1 MAIEWAKI
9 GEQSL
14 ALWRSLSRVR
24 QLLAGLVLVAL
35 VAGIGYLSLAPS
47 REEYGVLFSEL
58 APDDAERILENLR
71 ASKTPYRLSAEGTT
85 IEVPKT
91 SVHEM
96 RIGLASQGVPLGGG
110 VGFEVFDR
118 QSFGT
123 TSFVEQM
130 NYRRALAGELSRTIG
145 SLDAVESA
153 RVHIAMKERSLYR
166 KNDSPPSASVVIRMK
181 RGRSLDRTQV
191 AGVVN
196 LVASSVE
203 GLSAR
208 RVTVVDDEG
217 SVLWSGDG
225 DHAPMEAQR
234 DIEQRLARRAREI
247 VERVVG
253 PNNSVVVVTVE
264 LDTAHTE
271 RTEELYDRDGAALR
285 SEAVTEERLGRPG
298 GAGVNAGGVAGVR
311 GNMSRT
317 KPSDAVE
324 IVDDEPSE
332 GASDSAAVGG
342 ADETEPSARLKVA
355 STRNFEV
362 SRVVSHVKGPKAKI
376 GRLHVAVL
384 VNETPAP
391 TASSTASV
399 AGERGP
405 PDLEKLA
412 VLLRE
417 ATGLD
422 PSRGDRLE
430 LRSMP
435 FVDER
440 EVSLTAEVA
449 APPGW
454 LESVRELL
462 HQYDVPPWV
471 LLAVPAGTAALVVL
485 MFFVLVLRGRRR
497 RRERETAYEV
507 TAEPMTA
514 QEMEDALAEGG
525 SLAAGHGAL
534 ALPEPTPRERAIA
547 AVRANPE
554 LAARVL
560 AIWVGEVTP
569 GQQQPIRGEAR

>member
-1 MAIEWAKI
+1 MAIEWAKL

-24 QLLAGLVLVAL
+24 QALAVLLFVVLL
-35 VAGIGYLSLAPS
+35 SGIGYVSFAPS
-47 REEYGVLFSEL
+47 REDYGVLFSDL
-58 APDDAERILENLR
+58 APDDAEKILESLR

-85 IEVPKT
+85 IEVPKNN
-91 SVHEM
+91 VHEM

-166 KNDSPPSASVVIRMK
+166 KNDNPPSASVVIRMK
-181 RGRSLDRTQV
+181 RGRTLDRAQV

-225 DHAPMEAQR
+225 EHAPMEAQR

-285 SEAVTEERLGRPG
+285 SEAVTEERLGGPG
-298 GAGVNAGGVAGVR
+298 RGAATGGVAGVR
-311 GNMSRT
+311 GNIPSARSR
-317 KPSDAVE
+317 DAVE
-324 IVDDEPSE
+324 IVDDEPVETSPKSAE
-332 GASDSAAVGG
+332 GTG
-342 ADETEPSARLKVA
+342 ETGPSGRLKVA

-362 SRVVSHVKGPKAKI
+362 SRVVSHIKGPKAKI

-384 VNETPAP
+384 VNATPAP
-391 TASSTASV
+391 TSTASSAAS
-399 AGERGP
+399 AGAETSP

-430 LRSMP
+430 LSSMP
-435 FVDER
+435 FAAET
-440 EVSLTAEVA
+440 EVSMAAAAEVA

-454 LESVRELL
+454 LEEVRDLL
-462 HQYDVPPWV
+462 RQYDVPQWV
-471 LLAVPAGTAALVVL
+471 LLAVPAGVAAATVLLILV
-485 MFFVLVLRGRRR
+485 FVVRGRRR
-497 RRERETAYEV
+497 RREETTPYEV

-560 AIWVGEVTP
+560 AIWVSEVP
-569 GQQQPIRGEAR
+569 AGQALRGEAR